1 MSNTLMDAPDVLKK
15 IAAYKKNEVLLL
27 KSTTTIDSLRDS
39 AKNISAPKGFLRA
52 IKKSKH
58 RAVIAEIKKASPSK
72 GVICNNFNPIKIAKE
87 FESAGATC
95 MSVLTDR
102 PGFQGSNEI
111 FKQVRENTKLP
122 LLRKDFMID
131 PIQITESRVMGAD
144 CILIIM
150 AMVNDLTAK
159 LLLNESKEMGMDALV
174 ETHNDSELERA
185 IKLGADLI
193 GINNRDLRTFQTSL
207 ATFGKLSSKAPKGTT
222 LIAESGINTRSD
234 IKKLEKQGAHGY
246 LIGESLMRENNISI
260 TLNNFVK

>member
-1 MSNTLMDAPDVLKK
+1 MDPPDVLKK

-27 KSTTTIDSLRDS
+27 KSTTTIDLLRDS

-207 ATFGKLSSKAPKGTT
+207 ATFGKLSSKAPKGTI

>member
-1 MSNTLMDAPDVLKK
+1 MDAPDVLKK

-27 KSTTTIDSLRDS
+27 KSTTTIDLLRDS

-52 IKKSKH
+52 IKKSRH

-72 GVICNNFNPIKIAKE
+72 GVICNNFNPIKITKE

-95 MSVLTDR
+95 MSVLTDG

-159 LLLNESKEMGMDALV
+159 LLFNESKKMGMDALV

-193 GINNRDLRTFQTSL
+193 GINNRDLRNFKTSL

-260 TLNNFVK
+260 TLNDFVK

>member
-1 MSNTLMDAPDVLKK
+1 MDAPDVLKK

-27 KSTTTIDSLRDS
+27 KSTTTIDLLRDS

-185 IKLGADLI
+185 IKLGVDLI

>member
-1 MSNTLMDAPDVLKK
+1 MDAPDVLKK

-27 KSTTTIDSLRDS
+27 KSTTTIDVLRDS
-39 AKNISAPKGFLRA
+39 AKNISAPKGFLKA

-72 GVICNNFNPIKIAKE
+72 GVICNNFNPIKIARE

>member
-1 MSNTLMDAPDVLKK
+1 MDAPDVLKK

-27 KSTTTIDSLRDS
+27 KSTTTIDLLRDS

>member
-27 KSTTTIDSLRDS
+27 KSTTTIETLRHS
-39 AKNISAPKGFLRA
+39 AQNIAPPKGFLKA
-52 IKKSKH
+52 IKNSKH
-58 RAVIAEIKKASPSK
+58 TAVIAEIKKASPSK
-72 GVICNNFNPIKIAKE
+72 GVICNNFNPVRIAKE

-95 MSVLTDR
+95 ISVLTDK

-111 FKQVRENTKLP
+111 FKQVRETTKLP

-131 PIQITESRVMGAD
+131 PIQITESRLMGAD

-159 LLLNESKEMGMDALV
+159 LLLNETKKMGMDALV
-174 ETHNDSELERA
+174 ETHNNNELERA

-193 GINNRDLRTFQTSL
+193 GINNRDLRTFETSL
-207 ATFGKLSSKAPKGTT
+207 DTFGKLSNKSPKGTT
-222 LIAESGINTRSD
+222 LIAESGINTRFD
-234 IKKLEKQGAHGY
+234 IKILQKQGAHGF
-246 LIGESLMRENNISI
+246 LIGESLMRENDISM
-260 TLNNFVK
+260 TLNNFIK

>member
-27 KSTTTIDSLRDS
+27 KSTTTIDLLRDS
-39 AKNISAPKGFLRA
+39 AKNISAPKGFLKA

-72 GVICNNFNPIKIAKE
+72 GVICKNFNPIKIAKE

>member
-27 KSTTTIDSLRDS
+27 KSTTTIDLLRDS

-72 GVICNNFNPIKIAKE
+72 GVICYNFNPIKIAKE

>member
-1 MSNTLMDAPDVLKK
+1 MDAPDVLKK

-27 KSTTTIDSLRDS
+27 KSTTTIDLLRDS
-39 AKNISAPKGFLRA
+39 AKNISAPKGFLKA

-72 GVICNNFNPIKIAKE
+72 GVICYNFNPIKIAKE

>member
-1 MSNTLMDAPDVLKK
+1 MDAPDVLKK

-27 KSTTTIDSLRDS
+27 KSTTTIDLLRDS
-39 AKNISAPKGFLRA
+39 AKNISAPKGFLKA

-72 GVICNNFNPIKIAKE
+72 GVICNNFNPIKIARE

>member
-1 MSNTLMDAPDVLKK
+1 
-15 IAAYKKNEVLLL
+15 
-27 KSTTTIDSLRDS
+27 
-39 AKNISAPKGFLRA
+39 
-52 IKKSKH
+52 
-58 RAVIAEIKKASPSK
+58 
-72 GVICNNFNPIKIAKE
+72 
-87 FESAGATC
+87 

>member
-1 MSNTLMDAPDVLKK
+1 MDAPDVLKK

>member
-1 MSNTLMDAPDVLKK
+1 MDTPNVLKK
-15 IAAYKKNEVLLL
+15 IAAYKKNEVLYL
-27 KSTTTIDSLRDS
+27 KSTTTIDLLRDS

-52 IKKSKH
+52 IKKSKN

-95 MSVLTDR
+95 ISVLTDK

-150 AMVNDLTAK
+150 AMVNDFTAK
-159 LLLNESKEMGMDALV
+159 LLLNESKKLGMDALV
-174 ETHNDSELERA
+174 ETHNDSEFDRA
-185 IKLGADLI
+185 IQLGAELI

-207 ATFGKLSSKAPKGTT
+207 DTFGKLSCKAPKGTT

-234 IKKLEKQGAHGY
+234 IKKLEKLGAHGY

>member
-1 MSNTLMDAPDVLKK
+1 
-15 IAAYKKNEVLLL
+15 
-27 KSTTTIDSLRDS
+27 
-39 AKNISAPKGFLRA
+39 
-52 IKKSKH
+52 
-58 RAVIAEIKKASPSK
+58 
-72 GVICNNFNPIKIAKE
+72 
-87 FESAGATC
+87 
-95 MSVLTDR
+95 
-102 PGFQGSNEI
+102 
-111 FKQVRENTKLP
+111 
-122 LLRKDFMID
+122 MID

-159 LLLNESKEMGMDALV
+159 LLLNESKKMGMDALV

-207 ATFGKLSSKAPKGTT
+207 DTFGKLSSKAPKGTT

>member
-27 KSTTTIDSLRDS
+27 KSTTTIDLLRDS

>member
-1 MSNTLMDAPDVLKK
+1 MDAPDVLKK

-27 KSTTTIDSLRDS
+27 KSTTTIDLLRDS

-234 IKKLEKQGAHGY
+234 IEKLEKQGANGY

>member
-27 KSTTTIDSLRDS
+27 KSTTTIDLLRDS

-234 IKKLEKQGAHGY
+234 IEKLEKQGANGY

>member
-27 KSTTTIDSLRDS
+27 KSTTTIDLLRDS

-95 MSVLTDR
+95 MSVLTDG
-102 PGFQGSNEI
+102 PGFQGSNEV

-150 AMVNDLTAK
+150 AMVNDFTAK
-159 LLLNESKEMGMDALV
+159 LLLNESKKMGMDALV

-185 IKLGADLI
+185 IKLGAELI

-207 ATFGKLSSKAPKGTT
+207 ATFGKLS
-222 LIAESGINTRSD
+222 
-234 IKKLEKQGAHGY
+234 
-246 LIGESLMRENNISI
+246 
-260 TLNNFVK
+260 